1 VKTSF
6 MRSLCTLGVTLLVL
20 SGPGARAA
28 ELKVIAGAAFAPAMK
43 ELGPQ
48 FERAT
53 GHTLVVQYGI
63 LGALKKQLDGGE
75 AFDLAIVP
83 AALLDSAAKQGKIV
97 EGTRA
102 GLVRVGMA
110 VAVRAGAPKPDI
122 GSVDAFKRA
131 LLGATRIA
139 YPPEGAIGVHLDKVF
154 GQLGIAEQMKG
165 KTRALKT
172 VESVAPTL
180 VAGEAELGF
189 APSTVFA
196 GAPGVEVVGPF
207 PRELQRY
214 VQLTAGVGASS
225 AQQDA
230 AILLIRHLTS
240 PEAVAVFKAKGFEP
254 SLGK

>member
-1 VKTSF
+1 MKI
-6 MRSLCTLGVTLLVL
+6 RSLVEFRRFGLALLLL
-20 SGPGARAA
+20 SGLAAQAA
-28 ELKVIAGAAFAPAMK
+28 ELKVIAGAAFAPALK

-83 AALLDSAAKQGKIV
+83 AALLDGAARQGKIAD
-97 EGTRA
+97 GTRV

-122 GSVDAFKRA
+122 GSVEAFRRA
-131 LLGATRIA
+131 LLNASQIA
-139 YPPEGAIGVHLDKVF
+139 YPPEGAIGVHLAKVLD
-154 GQLGIAEQMKG
+154 QLGIAEQMRT
-165 KTRALKT
+165 KTRAQKT
-172 VESVAPTL
+172 VETVATTL
-180 VAGEAELGF
+180 AAGEAELGF

-196 GAPGVEVVGPF
+196 GATGVEIAGPF
-207 PRELQRY
+207 PSELQTY
-214 VQLTAGVGASS
+214 VQLTAGVGAASV
-225 AQQDA
+225 QPVA
-230 AILLIRHLTS
+230 ARALIKHLTS

>member
-1 VKTSF
+1 

-28 ELKVIAGAAFAPAMK
+28 ELKVIAGGAFAPAMK

-83 AALLDSAAKQGKIV
+83 AALLDGAAKQGKIV

-122 GSVDAFKRA
+122 S
-131 LLGATRIA
+131 
-139 YPPEGAIGVHLDKVF
+139 
-154 GQLGIAEQMKG
+154 
-165 KTRALKT
+165 
-172 VESVAPTL
+172 
-180 VAGEAELGF
+180 
-189 APSTVFA
+189 
-196 GAPGVEVVGPF
+196 
-207 PRELQRY
+207 
-214 VQLTAGVGASS
+214 
-225 AQQDA
+225 
-230 AILLIRHLTS
+230 
-240 PEAVAVFKAKGFEP
+240 
-254 SLGK
+254 